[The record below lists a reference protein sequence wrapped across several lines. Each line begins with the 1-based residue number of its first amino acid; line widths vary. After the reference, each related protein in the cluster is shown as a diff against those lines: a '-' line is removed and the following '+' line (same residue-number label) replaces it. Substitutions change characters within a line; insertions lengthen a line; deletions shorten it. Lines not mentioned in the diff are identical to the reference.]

1 MLKNIFACLLVLCV
15 FVPLAFGQEAT
26 VWEYDT
32 DLSAEIGH
40 FEITPLGSIFVG
52 RPDRAVALDQ
62 YTGEVIWERLDIRGC
77 RQHVDDPDTENVNEA
92 DGTIRCRV
100 YGMEGPRDR
109 YLYLPRFSTIPNTNF
124 GLFEVGFQECCA
136 SIRYAVFDL
145 ATGSTLWDSSEARL
159 SFERTHGF
167 RYVPQL
173 NQFLLSGESA
183 DGREFVAALSGSDG
197 ELLWQQEIDFLDRF
211 KFVGTP
217 NNAQVLIYGKT
228 DGGQR
233 TLVSMGLTD
242 GVEQWRVEGF
252 LRNDARN
259 RNVLLEADSDG
270 TVVLYLTKDGP
281 FRLRLDSGEIVWR
294 AGDWD
299 EDPPDRG
306 AARMVLDGEL
316 LFVPNG
322 RHVNALRIEDGGVVW
337 RTEDRFRG
345 EPVDMRMV
353 SGGLLVRSRA
363 LDLLD
368 SETGRSLWRKRT
380 DRFDEE
386 SQVQVDE
393 AAVYLAEEKRLS
405 MVDLATGDVARLAEY
420 DFHGDKPS
428 RIEASD
434 ESLLL
439 MSRQNLLQVTRA
451 GEIEYHVYQEAPSA
465 GFFEK
470 LAAGLALAAY
480 SINEQTDL
488 ENPGAVSQEVL
499 NETRAAMLE
508 SYPALSA
515 RYGSSEETYSSY
527 YMFTDTPVADRE
539 GYSLVRLD
547 KSSGLETGR
556 LWVDDRSAK
565 YTIDELT
572 DTIYLLETAYILRA
586 LRLETNL
593 DR

>member
-1 MLKNIFACLLVLCV
+1 
-15 FVPLAFGQEAT
+15 
-26 VWEYDT
+26 
-32 DLSAEIGH
+32 
-40 FEITPLGSIFVG
+40 
-52 RPDRAVALDQ
+52 
-62 YTGEVIWERLDIRGC
+62 
-77 RQHVDDPDTENVNEA
+77 
-92 DGTIRCRV
+92 
-100 YGMEGPRDR
+100 MEGARDS

-124 GLFEVGFQECCA
+124 GLFEVGFQEGRA
-136 SIRYAVFDL
+136 SVRYAVFDL
-145 ATGSTLWDSSEARL
+145 ATGSTLWDPSDF

-183 DGREFVAALSGSDG
+183 DEHALVAAVRGSDG

-217 NNAQVLIYGKT
+217 NNAQVLVNGKT

-233 TLVSMGLTD
+233 TLVSIGLTD

-259 RNVLLEADSDG
+259 RNVLLETDSDG

-281 FRLRLDSGEIVWR
+281 FRLRLGSGEIVWR
-294 AGDWD
+294 ADDWD

-322 RHVNALRIEDGGVVW
+322 RHVSALRVEDGGVVW

-393 AAVYLAEEKRLS
+393 AAVYLAEENRFS
-405 MVDLATGDVARLAEY
+405 MVDLATGNVARLAEY

-439 MSRQNLLQVTRA
+439 MSRQNILRVTRA

-470 LAAGLALAAY
+470 LTAALALAAY
-480 SINEQTDL
+480 SLTEQAQL
-488 ENPGAVSQEVL
+488 ENPDTVSQEEL
-499 NETRAAMLE
+499 YESRAAMLE
-508 SYPALSA
+508 TYPALNA
-515 RYGSSEETYSSY
+515 RYGASDETYSSY
-527 YMFTDTPVADRE
+527 YMFTDTTVADRE

-556 LWVDDRSAK
+556 LWVDDRFTK

-572 DTIYLLETAYILRA
+572 ETIYLQETAYILRA

-593 DR
+593 GR

>member
-15 FVPLAFGQEAT
+15 FVPLAFGQETT

-32 DLSAEIGH
+32 DLGAEIGH
-40 FEITPLGSIFVG
+40 FEVTPLGSIFVG
-52 RPDRAVALDQ
+52 RPDRTVVLDE
-62 YTGEVIWERLDIRGC
+62 YTGEVIWERTDIRGC
-77 RQHVDDPDTENVNEA
+77 RQHVDDPDTEYVNEA

-100 YGMEGPRDR
+100 YGMEGARDS

-124 GLFEVGFQECCA
+124 GLFEVGFQEGRA
-136 SIRYAVFDL
+136 SVRYAVFDL
-145 ATGSTLWDSSEARL
+145 ATGSTLWDSSDF

-183 DGREFVAALSGSDG
+183 DERALIAAVRGSDG

-211 KFVGTP
+211 KFVGTL
-217 NNAQVLIYGKT
+217 NNAQVLVYGKT

-233 TLVSMGLTD
+233 TLVSIGLTD
-242 GVEQWRVEGF
+242 GVKQWRVEGF

-259 RNVLLEADSDG
+259 RNVLLETDSDG

-281 FRLRLDSGEIVWR
+281 FRLRLGSGEIVWR
-294 AGDWD
+294 ADDWD

-322 RHVNALRIEDGGVVW
+322 RHVSALRVEDGGVVW

-393 AAVYLAEEKRLS
+393 AAVYLAEENRFS
-405 MVDLATGDVARLAEY
+405 MVDLATGNVARLAEY
-420 DFHGDKPS
+420 DFHDDKPS

-439 MSRQNLLQVTRA
+439 MSRKNILRVTRV

-470 LAAGLALAAY
+470 LTAALALAAY
-480 SINEQTDL
+480 SLTEQAQL
-488 ENPGAVSQEVL
+488 ENPDTVSQEEL
-499 NETRAAMLE
+499 YESRAAMLE
-508 SYPALSA
+508 TYPALNA
-515 RYGSSEETYSSY
+515 RYGASGETYSSY

-556 LWVDDRSAK
+556 LWVDDRSTK

-572 DTIYLLETAYILRA
+572 ETIYLQETAYILRA

-593 DR
+593 GR